1 MSESDRGQRR
11 HLRSQRQEEKSQY
24 LQFYH
29 LMINVEK
36 TLFYYQ
42 DLVDQIFVEDV
53 LDILTPECFFSSEGQ
68 AEGTNVNDSLVREEA
83 SVLARR
89 KRQFLHRFV
98 RFRNGGNKDGERRAR
113 GSRCPICTNSQY
125 NDYILGD

>member
-68 AEGTNVNDSLVREEA
+68 AEGANINDSLVREEA

-89 KRQFLHRFV
+89 KR
-98 RFRNGGNKDGERRAR
+98 
-113 GSRCPICTNSQY
+113 
-125 NDYILGD
+125 